1 MPRSFP
7 LLLLLSLLAAA
18 CEPPA
23 HRWESREP
31 VPVISREGR
40 WQPPEAPSPL
50 RLKVM
55 TWNIKYGAGRIDF
68 WFDFWGD
75 RVEMTRGEVEQNLE
89 GAYALINEVRP
100 DILMVQE
107 IEVNSRRSA
116 YVDMVRGILANT
128 HLNNA
133 AYVPTWDSRYIPS
146 EGVGRMN
153 LGNAVFSTFPIVSA
167 ERIPQ
172 EDRTDQDP
180 LTRTFYIH
188 RAVARA
194 VLQVGTRQVAALT
207 VHTEAYDTDGTK
219 QKHLQ
224 QLQALLNEEPLPFV
238 VGGDF
243 NALPPTAVRTQHFND
258 EHPSSLGTE
267 FEQPPYDV
275 QEMAPF
281 FRDYLPAIP
290 LARMGTGEAEQR
302 RYFTHSV
309 IGPQTVGSAG
319 EPGFWNRTLDYLFV
333 RAPDAW
339 VPGTTDVL
347 QQVGDSGIRSNP
359 LLLSDHCPTV
369 GTWEVQP

>member
-1 MPRSFP
+1 MPRP
-7 LLLLLSLLAAA
+7 LPLVLLLLLPLAA

-23 HRWESREP
+23 QRWDVREP
-31 VPVISREGR
+31 VPVIQRAGA
-40 WQPPEAPSPL
+40 WTPPPAPSPL

-75 RVEMTRGEVEQNLE
+75 RVEMTRGEVEENLAR
-89 GAYALINEVRP
+89 AYALINEVRP
-100 DILMVQE
+100 DVLLVQE

-116 YVDMVRGILANT
+116 YVDMVRGLLEHT
-128 HLNNA
+128 HLNSA
-133 AYVPTWDSRYIPS
+133 AYVATWDSRYIPS

-153 LGNAVFSTFPIVSA
+153 LGNAILSTYPIVFA

-172 EDRTDQDP
+172 EDRSDQDP

-194 VLQVGTRQVAALT
+194 VLQVGERQVAALT

-219 QKHLQ
+219 QKHLKQ
-224 QLQALLNEEPLPFV
+224 IATLLQEEKLPFV
-238 VGGDF
+238 IGGDF
-243 NALPPTAVRTQHFND
+243 NSLPPVAVRTSHFND

-267 FEQPPYDV
+267 FEQPPYPLEDMV
-275 QEMAPF
+275 PF
-281 FRDYLPAIP
+281 FRDYVPAIP
-290 LARMGTGEAEQR
+290 LERMGSTESTQR

-309 IGPQTVGSAG
+309 IGPDTVGSLG

-347 QQVGDSGIRSNP
+347 QQAGDSGIQSNP
-359 LLLSDHCPTV
+359 LYLSDHCPTV
-369 GTWEVQP
+369 GTWEVEP

>member
-1 MPRSFP
+1 MLRPLF
-7 LLLLLSLLAAA
+7 LLLLLLTLPSA

-23 HRWESREP
+23 RRWDVREP
-31 VPVISREGR
+31 VPVISRSGA
-40 WQPPEAPSPL
+40 WQPPAAPSPL

-75 RVEMTRGEVEQNLE
+75 RVELTRGEVEQNLA

-100 DILMVQE
+100 DVLLVQE

-116 YVDMVRGILANT
+116 YVDMVRGILEHT

-133 AYVPTWDSRYIPS
+133 AYVPTWDSRYVPS

-153 LGNAVFSTFPIVSA
+153 LGNALFSTYPIVFA

-188 RAVARA
+188 RAVGRA
-194 VLQVGTRQVAALT
+194 VLQVGARQVAALT
-207 VHTEAYDTDGTK
+207 VHTEAYDTDGSK
-219 QKHLQ
+219 QKHLA
-224 QLQALLNEEPLPFV
+224 QLAALLQEEPLPFV

-243 NALPPTAVRTQHFND
+243 NALPPTAARTRDFND
-258 EHPSSLGTE
+258 EHPDSLGTE
-267 FEQPPYDV
+267 FEQPPYDPR
-275 QEMAPF
+275 EMLPF
-281 FRDYLPAIP
+281 FRDYVPAIS
-290 LARMGTGEAEQR
+290 LERLGTTEAEQR

-309 IGPQTVGSAG
+309 IGPDTVGSAG

-333 RAPDAW
+333 RAPDGW

-347 QQVGDSGIRSNP
+347 QQPGDSGIRSNP

-369 GTWEVQP
+369 GTWELRP